1 LARWPAKAKRVQKFK
16 DFGRFGTEDVGI
28 GKVEVVGVERLK
40 LKFMFALIYW
50 KPNFVAL
57 Y

>member
-1 LARWPAKAKRVQKFK
+1 MAHWPAKAKRVEKFK

-40 LKFMFALIYW
+40 LKFIFA
-50 KPNFVAL
+50 
-57 Y
+57 